1 MKLPGPRGKGEK
13 IFITAKLPGFIKVGS
28 DDLIEKYLFLT
39 TSNDGFGAIT
49 AAFTLVRIVC
59 ANTLNAA
66 LQNQTNCIKIRHTA
80 SARQRLEQAHH
91 LMGITN
97 KISQWKKFLTSRQGT
112 HNKFRS

>member
-1 MKLPGPRGKGEK
+1 MKLPRLWGKEEK
-13 IFITAKLPGFIKVGS
+13 VFITAKLPGYIKVGS

-39 TSNDGFGAIT
+39 TSHDGFGPIT

-66 LQNQTNCIKIRHTA
+66 LQNQTNSIKIRHTA

-91 LMGITN
+91 LMGINN
-97 KISQWKKFLTSRQGT
+97 KFSAELEEFLTSGLRYP
-112 HNKFRS
+112 